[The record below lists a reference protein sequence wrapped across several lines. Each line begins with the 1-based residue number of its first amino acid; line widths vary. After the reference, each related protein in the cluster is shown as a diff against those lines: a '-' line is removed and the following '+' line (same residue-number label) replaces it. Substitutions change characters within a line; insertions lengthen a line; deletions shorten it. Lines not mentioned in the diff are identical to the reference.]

1 METERDEVYERI
13 PWEHLVKQG
22 SDKQW
27 LLVGLAGAVA
37 LGALAYSFMKNQPV
51 EPQAPAPAPT
61 AAQPVSGDT
70 PSSTIVASSSTVAT
84 VASPLVVS
92 EADLYAID
100 SDQLAD
106 VASAHAEWFAVEYFS
121 VDGSTESFRELRQ
134 LLPDGVPLPEAPAG
148 TQVFVDW
155 VGTQRISRTGD
166 FVFEVE
172 VLVRS
177 LVSTPDSGFTRQ
189 PVRLI
194 EVEVALGD
202 DGEPMIMSPPVLLDA
217 TPASSGRIEL
227 SEIPD
232 DVRAA
237 ASGSGSPLGGIPKA
251 DGGWR
256 VLVMSAGSDGVTR
269 PVMVD
274 IP

>member
-1 METERDEVYERI
+1 METERNEVYERI
-13 PWEHLVKQG
+13 PWEHLDKQG
-22 SDKQW
+22 SDRQW

-51 EPQAPAPAPT
+51 EPLAAAPT
-61 AAQPVSGDT
+61 VAQSAPVIA
-70 PSSTIVASSSTVAT
+70 PSSTMVTSSSTVAT

-92 EADLYAID
+92 EADLYAVD
-100 SDQLAD
+100 SDRLAE
-106 VASAHAEWFAVEYFS
+106 VASAHAEWFAVEFFS
-121 VDGSTESFRELRQ
+121 VDGSTESSQALREL
-134 LLPDGVPLPEAPAG
+134 LPEGVPLPEAPPD

-155 VGTQRISRTGD
+155 VGTRGVDQTGD
-166 FVFEVE
+166 FEFEVE

-177 LVSTPDSGFTRQ
+177 LVSTSDSGFIRQ
-189 PVRLI
+189 PARLI
-194 EVEVALGD
+194 VVDVSLGN
-202 DGEPMIMSPPVLLDA
+202 DGEPIVMGPPALRDA
-217 TPASSGRIEL
+217 TPASAGRLEL

-237 ASGSGSPLGGIPKA
+237 ASGAGSPVGGVLGA

-256 VLVMSAGSDGVTR
+256 VLVMSTGSDGVTR

>member
-1 METERDEVYERI
+1 METERNEVYERI
-13 PWEHLVKQG
+13 PWEHLDKKG

-51 EPQAPAPAPT
+51 EPFAAPATVAPAT
-61 AAQPVSGDT
+61 AATT
-70 PSSTIVASSSTVAT
+70 PSSAIVTSSSTVAT
-84 VASPLVVS
+84 VASPVVVS

-100 SDQLAD
+100 PQQLAD

-121 VDGSTESFRELRQ
+121 VDGSTESSEALRELM
-134 LLPDGVPLPEAPAG
+134 PEGVPLPEAPAG

-155 VGTQRISRTGD
+155 VGTRRIDQTGD
-166 FVFEVE
+166 FDFAVE

-194 EVEVALGD
+194 EVDVSLGI
-202 DGEPMIMSPPVLLDA
+202 DGEPMIMAAPVLLDA
-217 TPASSGRIEL
+217 APVSAGSLEL
-227 SEIPD
+227 TDIPD

-237 ASGSGSPLGGIPKA
+237 VSDSGSPVGGILRA
-251 DGGWR
+251 DGAWS
-256 VLVMSAGSDGVTR
+256 VVVMSTGSDGVTR
-269 PVMVD
+269 PVMVEAR
-274 IP
+274 